1 MSENLST
8 LDNPLPLRVL
18 IIEDDPVMQLGLR
31 HALSNFPHL
40 EIIGQETEGYTGL
53 EVALR
58 LKPDLIIMDI
68 GLPQM
73 DGIAA
78 TAKIKAAL
86 PQTRVVILTSHQNE
100 QETILA
106 LANGADAYCI
116 KGSQIEQLIDA
127 IAVAQSG
134 AMYLDPLVRNVVTQL
149 RPPVRVNQMLS
160 DRELEVLQLLVKGQ
174 SNPTIAEALFLSES
188 TVKAHLR
195 NIMSKLGVNDRV
207 QVAVVALRSGLVSWD
222 RL

>member
-1 MSENLST
+1 M
-8 LDNPLPLRVL
+8 LDNIPIQDNPSPLRVL

-31 HALSNFPHL
+31 HALSNYPHL
-40 EIIGQETEGYTGL
+40 KIIGQEMEGYTGL
-53 EVALR
+53 ETALR

-68 GLPQM
+68 GLPQLN
-73 DGIAA
+73 GIAA

-149 RPPVRVNQMLS
+149 RPSPQVTVDLS

-195 NIMSKLGVNDRV
+195 NIMNKFGVNDRV
-207 QVAVVALRSGLVSWD
+207 QVAVVAMRSGLVAWD
-222 RL
+222 KS

>member
-31 HALSNFPHL
+31 HALSNYPHL

-53 EVALR
+53 EIALR

-149 RPPVRVNQMLS
+149 RPPVQVNQMLS

-174 SNPTIAEALFLSES
+174 SNPTIAETLFLSES

>member
-149 RPPVRVNQMLS
+149 RPSVQVNQMLS

-195 NIMSKLGVNDRV
+195 NIMNKLGVNDRV

>member
-1 MSENLST
+1 MSENLSV
-8 LDNPLPLRVL
+8 LDNSLPLRVL
-18 IIEDDPVMQLGLR
+18 IIEDDPVMQIGLR

-106 LANGADAYCI
+106 LASGADAYCI

-149 RPPVRVNQMLS
+149 RPPVQVNQMLS

-195 NIMSKLGVNDRV
+195 NIMNKLGVNDRV

-222 RL
+222 RS

>member
-1 MSENLST
+1 M
-8 LDNPLPLRVL
+8 LDNIPIQANPSPLRVL
-18 IIEDDPVMQLGLR
+18 IIEDDPVMQLGLH
-31 HALSNFPHL
+31 HALSNYPHL
-40 EIIGQETEGYTGL
+40 KIIGQEMEGYTGL
-53 EVALR
+53 ETALR

-68 GLPQM
+68 GLPQLN
-73 DGIAA
+73 GIAA

-127 IAVAQSG
+127 ITVAQSG
-134 AMYLDPLVRNVVTQL
+134 AMYLDPLVRNVVIQL
-149 RPPVRVNQMLS
+149 RPSPQINVALS
-160 DRELEVLQLLVKGQ
+160 DRELDVLQLLVKGQ

-195 NIMSKLGVNDRV
+195 NIMNKFGVNDRV
-207 QVAVVALRSGLVSWD
+207 QVAVVAMRSGLVAWD
-222 RL
+222 KP

>member
-31 HALSNFPHL
+31 HALGNFPHL

-86 PQTRVVILTSHQNE
+86 PQARVVILTSHQNE

-127 IAVAQSG
+127 MAVAQSG

-149 RPPVRVNQMLS
+149 RPPVQVNQMLS

-195 NIMSKLGVNDRV
+195 NIMNKLGVNDRV